1 MSAKPFWET
10 NALHEMSAKE
20 WESLCDGCGK
30 CCLIKLEDTDTKE
43 LFYTDVACHMLDA
56 NICQCKDYS
65 KRRELVDDCLQLE
78 VDDVDEFKWLPQTCA
93 YRLLHEGKDLP
104 DWHYLICG
112 DKNAVHQQKMSVQN
126 RIVSETDV
134 LEVAEHIVYWV

>member
-1 MSAKPFWET
+1 VSAKPFWET